1 MRMTP
6 EQDSFV
12 KTLFEQQFQ
21 TMFLYARSALR
32 NAALAEDVV
41 QDCFL
46 ALIHRLDE
54 VMAHPRPELWLM
66 ATLHN
71 KVLKCSALRARDNA
85 VFLSYS
91 LPDTPEP
98 GGLDQALS
106 QVDEGWGGEL
116 KRVQQALS
124 QDEFRFLIRQV
135 LDGASHLE
143 LAQEFQLSVYGTKK
157 KRQRIKQKLHKKLPD
172 ILEKLKGNDEK

>member
-46 ALIHRLDE
+46 EQSTAFQYIIKRLII
-54 VMAHPRPELWLM
+54 
-66 ATLHN
+66 
-71 KVLKCSALRARDNA
+71 
-85 VFLSYS
+85 
-91 LPDTPEP
+91 
-98 GGLDQALS
+98 Q
-106 QVDEGWGGEL
+106 
-116 KRVQQALS
+116 
-124 QDEFRFLIRQV
+124 
-135 LDGASHLE
+135 
-143 LAQEFQLSVYGTKK
+143 
-157 KRQRIKQKLHKKLPD
+157 
-172 ILEKLKGNDEK
+172 